1 MAPASGG
8 EMGGEAGAA
17 AGGEEKALFA
27 ALRDDVH
34 QALPKIAEQHAHV
47 VEDAAD
53 KGSRNLADHAAN
65 EAQIAEDFRSRMPTD
80 EPRTPLSTLGG
91 VSGPE
96 GPGQPGALR
105 QPQTLTTALTTPGG
119 TAVTTPEVPDA
130 APETASETAS
140 AAASASPIGT
150 AESTMTPESAIHG
163 TRIERALGQDD
174 ATGDGTGDTA
184 GGGTGYAT
192 GDPTGGGTGGV
203 TSGGTGDAT
212 AAADLST
219 PQFGSAA
226 LRDSPNFDDQI
237 DQALEGTGLSREEY
251 DGLRLTPTHE
261 LTVEQI
267 QQVAGVRNAIGIQ
280 DGQIVTK
287 VVDREVADG
296 YLANDHEL
304 FGGNFD
310 PTTFGNSIARG
321 TDIADLAT
329 PAQLRDGLSLDDR
342 GHGWTP
348 VAEDAEEAYQLRF
361 PAPKGLGAS
370 AEPSYGAVGDA
381 EADPSLQDRA
391 DSVARIA
398 TGRRGAR
405 GSVMEDPFTGTG
417 YTAAG
422 VPEWLLPRGTPLPR
436 RAEMW
441 KMTRD
446 GRETMVGYYNQG
458 VWTRV
463 DDPRADDPRS
473 DGGARADD
481 GAGADGVRVDDV
493 DG

>member
-1 MAPASGG
+1 M
-8 EMGGEAGAA
+8 
-17 AGGEEKALFA
+17 
-27 ALRDDVH
+27 
-34 QALPKIAEQHAHV
+34 
-47 VEDAAD
+47 
-53 KGSRNLADHAAN
+53 
-65 EAQIAEDFRSRMPTD
+65 
-80 EPRTPLSTLGG
+80 ST
-91 VSGPE
+91 
-96 GPGQPGALR
+96 A
-105 QPQTLTTALTTPGG
+105 
-119 TAVTTPEVPDA
+119 TPEPTVQ
-130 APETASETAS
+130 
-140 AAASASPIGT
+140 
-150 AESTMTPESAIHG
+150 G
-163 TRIERALGQDD
+163 TRIGRALGQEVGSSSWSGGGSPAGPSGGPAG
-174 ATGDGTGDTA
+174 ATTA
-184 GGGTGYAT
+184 GPPGGPAGAT
-192 GDPTGGGTGGV
+192 TAGPPGGP
-203 TSGGTGDAT
+203 
-212 AAADLST
+212 AAAELST
-219 PQFGSAA
+219 PRFGSAA
-226 LRDSPNFDDQI
+226 LRDSPNFDDEI
-237 DQALEGTGLSREEY
+237 DQALSGTGLSREEY

-261 LTVEQI
+261 LTDDQL
-267 QQVAGVRNAIGIQ
+267 QQVAEVRNAIGIQ

-287 VVDREVADG
+287 VVDREVAEG

-342 GHGWTP
+342 GQGWTP

-361 PAPKGLGAS
+361 PAPKGLGDS

-381 EADPSLQDRA
+381 EADASLQDRA

-422 VPEWLLPRGTPLPR
+422 VPEWLLPRGTPLPS

-446 GRETMVGYYNQG
+446 GRETMVGYYNRG

-463 DDPRADDPRS
+463 DGVRADDAGS
-473 DGGARADD
+473 DGPSSGPSGGPDSSLD
-481 GAGADGVRVDDV
+481 G
-493 DG
+493 